1 MIFQGVLIF
10 GLLVLVAYAALEGS
24 RSPVAAFGVLL
35 ASICGILLTAAP
47 ELANYTAHLVGIGR
61 GADLIFYCF
70 VLISFAVIFNLHLKL
85 RQHRESLTQVV
96 RALAIS
102 GLSERE
108 VVDKDESGRWH
119 HPTP

>member
-1 MIFQGVLIF
+1 
-10 GLLVLVAYAALEGS
+10 
-24 RSPVAAFGVLL
+24 
-35 ASICGILLTAAP
+35 
-47 ELANYTAHLVGIGR
+47 
-61 GADLIFYCF
+61 
-70 VLISFAVIFNLHLKL
+70 LHLKL